1 MPVAVDCL
9 TVQEI
14 VNRYIFLDIDGV
26 LNTSRSY
33 LTRTAAGE
41 PWRDDYGPFFDEES
55 VSNLRLIVDATE
67 ADIVIISTWKYKGID
82 AMHTL
87 WTLRE
92 MPGFL
97 LGVTPEVVSNDFCI
111 RSMEIKKWLAQN
123 APEDPADYRYVIID
137 DSSIFL
143 PEHKPYLINTSSTVG
158 ITSEDAE
165 KAIALLSPAHE

>member
-1 MPVAVDCL
+1 MK
-9 TVQEI
+9 
-14 VNRYIFLDIDGV
+14 RYIFLDIDGV

-33 LTRTAAGE
+33 LTHTAAGE
-41 PWRDDYGPFFDEES
+41 SWRDDYGPFFDDES
-55 VSNLRLIVDATE
+55 VSNLRHIVEATE
-67 ADIVIISTWKYKGID
+67 ADIVITSTWKYKGID

-111 RSMEIKKWLAQN
+111 RSMEIMKWLAQN
-123 APEDPADYRYVIID
+123 APEDPEEYRYVIID

-143 PEHKPYLINTSSTVG
+143 PEHLPHLVCTSASVG
-158 ITSEDAE
+158 ITEEDAD
-165 KAIALLSPAHE
+165 KAIRKLSE